1 MKSLRIVAQL
11 CILFFCTGLD
21 AGAQTNSPK
30 KIRVAY
36 DGIFVGSPYWWA
48 TIASPFTTFLAS
60 YDFSDKTIVPFMTRE
75 GSRMGHTESDIRK
88 LCPKVTVLEGLPVR
102 GSNATSLEEV
112 VRERVQKLK
121 LVIK

>member
-48 TIASPFTTFLAS
+48 TIASPFTTFLAL
-60 YDFSDKTIVPFMTRE
+60 YDFSDKTIVPFMTSE

>member
-30 KIRVAY
+30 KIRVAH
-36 DGIFVGSPYWWA
+36 DVILVGSPCCGA

-60 YDFSDKTIVPFMTRE
+60 YDFLDKTIVPFKTRE

-88 LCPKVTVLEGLPVR
+88 LCPKATVLEGLPVR
-102 GSNATSLEEV
+102 GSNTTSLGEV
-112 VRERVQKLK
+112 VRERLQKLK